1 MNEYIN
7 IKEIIEL
14 LEQQEPLR
22 QDVIK
27 ALTECRGGRWRGN
40 AYFQF
45 VDSTNANQNGAEWQF
60 DDNIVVEH
68 PKKGTIIID
77 FLKNKKIGGI
87 EFYELIGKKKMNTI
101 AKFDISDSFK
111 ITGRGLVIAGDI
123 LQGTITTAN
132 HITVKLETDE
142 LKLKIKG
149 INFLDKQI
157 DKISKI
163 GLTFYYENIEQQVKL
178 ENLRIEKQIASITEN

>member
-7 IKEIIEL
+7 IKEIIEH

-27 ALTECRGGRWRGN
+27 ALTECRGGQWRGN

-87 EFYELIGKKKMNTI
+87 EFYELIGKKKVNTI

-123 LQGTITTAN
+123 LQGTITTEN
-132 HITVKLETDE
+132 HIKVKLETDE

-149 INFLDKQI
+149 INFLDKRI

-163 GLTFYYENIEQQVKL
+163 GLTFHYENIEQQVKL
-178 ENLRIEKQIASITEN
+178 ENLRIEKQIASIT